1 MQWLELE
8 NRELKQALSALK
20 IVQSLHPEQRSDH
33 NMHGDVAQ
41 SSHSCPGRN
50 EGIIRAPGAQH
61 ATADE
66 WIALME
72 EEERKKEV
80 KKREAEERARLCEE
94 LRAKHA
100 EQEAKVCALLS
111 IKVGQRWCCNAQHCA
126 CLMQM
131 ASSYVDAIKIKENAL
146 PDLVDLLKWKHLLH
160 LNFSRLH
167 QWHWSWSV
175 KKKKSWVNTLPT
187 TCP

>member
-33 NMHGDVAQ
+33 NMHRDG
-41 SSHSCPGRN
+41 SHSCPGRN

-72 EEERKKEV
+72 EEERNKEV
-80 KKREAEERARLCEE
+80 KKREAKQKKEPDCM
-94 LRAKHA
+94 
-100 EQEAKVCALLS
+100 V
-111 IKVGQRWCCNAQHCA
+111 
-126 CLMQM
+126 
-131 ASSYVDAIKIKENAL
+131 SSYVDAIKIKENAL
-146 PDLVDLLKWKHLLH
+146 PDLVAPFEVEAPTSSQFQQASPVALELERQEEEELGEYTSYYMPLTFSLL
-160 LNFSRLH
+160 F
-167 QWHWSWSV
+167 V
-175 KKKKSWVNTLPT
+175 
-187 TCP
+187 